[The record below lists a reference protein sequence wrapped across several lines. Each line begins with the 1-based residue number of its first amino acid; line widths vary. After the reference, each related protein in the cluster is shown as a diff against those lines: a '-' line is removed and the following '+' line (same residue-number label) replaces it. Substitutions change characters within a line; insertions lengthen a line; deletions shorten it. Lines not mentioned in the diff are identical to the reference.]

1 MHRAPTLC
9 ALFTLWVVIIILP
22 NQKISHFLINK
33 SKSFLLIFI
42 LFLFLFT
49 LIFYHNVYQ
58 INNTVYAEETV
69 IPILTYHNFTN
80 DESSSYRM
88 NIIEFE
94 KQMDYLAAHNY
105 SVISLSELLKGLR
118 TGQLPPKPIVITID
132 DGFKSTYTLAYP
144 VLKKYNFPAA
154 LFIYT
159 NFIKKNSGSL
169 TWKEIREMTNHNIE
183 IGSHTLSHCN
193 LLKYQKNENY
203 ETYLARIRREIF
215 LSKEIL
221 ESKIQGKVKFFAYPY
236 GVYSPIIKNLVIL
249 AGYEGILNANSM
261 NNTLNADSFS
271 LNRQI
276 IFGQSSFNSFIRIL
290 NQRPFNTSQIFPY
303 DGIIESNQ
311 LVKIGAILEGDNYD
325 AKTLSMKLGGAKVK
339 FDFNPKNREISFT
352 PDSLKPLIKKSY
364 IVNITALD
372 KNSQHQR
379 KISWLITIK

>member
-1 MHRAPTLC
+1 MIAIKRI
-9 ALFTLWVVIIILP
+9 F
-22 NQKISHFLINK
+22 HFFQNKNK
-33 SKSFLLIFI
+33 SLLLIVVLLFLLIHI
-42 LFLFLFT
+42 C
-49 LIFYHNVYQ
+49 YQ
-58 INNTVYAEETV
+58 NAFRTGNIVYAEETI
-69 IPILTYHNFTN
+69 IPILAYHNFTK
-80 DESSSYRM
+80 DEGSSYDM
-88 NIIEFE
+88 NIVEFE
-94 KQMDYLAAHNY
+94 KQIDYLAAHNY

-118 TGQLPPKPIVITID
+118 TDQLPPKPIVITID

-144 VLKKYNFPAA
+144 VLKKYNFPAT
-154 LFIYT
+154 LFLYT
-159 NFIKKNSGSL
+159 NFIEKNSHSL
-169 TWKEIREMTNHNIE
+169 TWEEIREMTKNNIE

-221 ESKIQGKVKFFAYPY
+221 KGKIGSEVKFFAYPY
-236 GVYSPIIKNLVIL
+236 GVYSPIIKNLVIQ

-261 NNTLNADSFS
+261 NNTLTADPFS

-276 IFGQSSFNSFIRIL
+276 IFGQSSFNSFIQIL

-311 LVKIGAILEGDNYD
+311 FVKIGAILEDDDYD
-325 AKTLSMKLGGAKVK
+325 VKTLSMKLGGAKVK

-372 KNSQHQR
+372 KNSNYLR
-379 KISWLITIK
+379 KKSWLITIK

>member
-1 MHRAPTLC
+1 MFLNQENLYSLPAKKNKLSFILR
-9 ALFTLWVVIIILP
+9 LFMV
-22 NQKISHFLINK
+22 
-33 SKSFLLIFI
+33 LLIVTFI
-42 LFLFLFT
+42 
-49 LIFYHNVYQ
+49 IFYQN
-58 INNTVYAEETV
+58 ISLKTSNAAYAEETI
-69 IPILTYHNFTN
+69 IPILVYHNFTTK
-80 DESSSYRM
+80 ESSSYKI
-88 NIIEFE
+88 NIVEFE
-94 KQMDYLAAHNY
+94 KQMDYLATHNY

-118 TGQLPPKPIVITID
+118 DSQLPPKPIVITID

-144 VLKKYNFPAA
+144 VLKKYNFPAT
-154 LFIYT
+154 LFLYT
-159 NFIKKNSGSL
+159 NFIEKNSHSL
-169 TWKEIREMTNHNIE
+169 TWEEIREMTKNNIE

-193 LLKYQKNENY
+193 LLKYKKNENY

-221 ESKIQGKVKFFAYPY
+221 ESKIGRKVKFFAYPY
-236 GVYSPIIKNLVIL
+236 GAYSSTIKDLAIQ
-249 AGYEGILNANSM
+249 AGYEGIVNANSM
-261 NNTLNADSFS
+261 NNTLIGDPFS

-290 NQRPFNTSQIFPY
+290 NQRPFNISQIFPY
-303 DGIIESNQ
+303 DGIIENNQ
-311 LVKIGAILEGDNYD
+311 FVKIGAILGGDNYD

>member
-1 MHRAPTLC
+1 MMANR
-9 ALFTLWVVIIILP
+9 
-22 NQKISHFLINK
+22 KIFPFFQNK
-33 SKSFLLIFI
+33 SLLLIIVLLFLLIHI
-42 LFLFLFT
+42 C
-49 LIFYHNVYQ
+49 YQ
-58 INNTVYAEETV
+58 NAFRIDNIVYAEETV
-69 IPILTYHNFTN
+69 IPILDYHNFTTK
-80 DESSSYRM
+80 ESSSYKI
-88 NIIEFE
+88 NIVEFE
-94 KQMDYLAAHNY
+94 KQMDYLSAHNY

-118 TGQLPPKPIVITID
+118 DGQLPPKPVVITID
-132 DGFKSTYTLAYP
+132 DGFKSNYTLAYP
-144 VLKKYNFPAA
+144 VLKKYNFPAT
-154 LFIYT
+154 LFLYT
-159 NFIKKNSGSL
+159 NFIEKNSYSL
-169 TWKEIREMTNHNIE
+169 TWEEIREMTKNNIE

-193 LLKYQKNENY
+193 LLKYKKNENY
-203 ETYLARIRREIF
+203 ETYLARVKREIF

-221 ESKIQGKVKFFAYPY
+221 ESEIGRKVKFFAYPY
-236 GVYSPIIKNLVIL
+236 GAYSSAIKDLAIR
-249 AGYEGILNANSM
+249 AGYEGIVNANSM
-261 NNTLNADSFS
+261 NNTFTADSLS

-276 IFGQSSFNSFIRIL
+276 IFGQNSFNSFIRIL

-372 KNSQHQR
+372 KNNQHQR